1 MNKKERERER
11 TYTKSTVQNR
21 AKENQLNGLYSGGN
35 VLEEI

>member
-1 MNKKERERER
+1 MGNEQKKRRSS
-11 TYTKSTVQNR
+11 YTKSAVQNR